1 MIPPK
6 VITQPCL
13 FLLYIWFPLVECGQY
28 LIVIV
33 PGLVALATAASVY
46 GQAPSPSLEVCT
58 DFPREG
64 ASTNV

>member
-1 MIPPK
+1 MIPLK

-28 LIVIV
+28 LTVTV
-33 PGLVALATAASVY
+33 PGPVALATAVSVY

-64 ASTNV
+64 ASTNG